1 MLDLALPIP
10 PAAMA
15 QHELGAVFGQITAEQ
30 KIQAEAKYQ
39 TALAQALAAIT
50 PEKLLPTDAVEPPC
64 TDIQGVLERIVA
76 AARAQR
82 RLIFVVTDGQ
92 ENCARQLRPVALT
105 AANAGLVFVLLP
117 EAQGAGVGRR
127 ERPDEQ
133 WRWRRD
139 ALLQAAP
146 GAVVMP
152 HFGDWAA
159 AAEQAGKR

>member
-1 MLDLALPIP
+1 M
-10 PAAMA
+10 
-15 QHELGAVFGQITAEQ
+15 E
-30 KIQAEAKYQ
+30 
-39 TALAQALAAIT
+39 QALATIT
-50 PEKLLPTDAVEPPC
+50 PEKLLPTTAVEPPC

-76 AARAQR
+76 SARAQR

-92 ENCARQLRPVALT
+92 ENCARQLRPVALA
-105 AANAGLVFVLLP
+105 AANAALVFVLLP
-117 EAQGAGVGRR
+117 EAAGRQG
-127 ERPDEQ
+127 RPDEQ
-133 WRWRRD
+133 WRLRRD